1 MRTTLKIYALIA
13 IPYVRTE
20 LQHDDEFPCHCLLQA
35 WWYPGRINLVLIW
48 DSGELLSMGLADSSQ
63 PITIVMVGVMMAIQ
77 WLKAHVKVNNRQEAP
92 TKEQFDELNGLKDL
106 DFFETI
112 CKILN
117 IAMEVKKIW
126 ARRRLM
132 SWFRA
137 QMTACV
143 YEYAKKHMSKHS
155 RAYSSYQM
163 DIGSEGFK
171 RVL

>member
-20 LQHDDEFPCHCLLQA
+20 LQHDDEFPCHCLLQT

-63 PITIVMVGVMMAIQ
+63 PITKVMVGVMMAIQ

-106 DFFETI
+106 DFF
-112 CKILN
+112 
-117 IAMEVKKIW
+117 
-126 ARRRLM
+126 
-132 SWFRA
+132 
-137 QMTACV
+137 
-143 YEYAKKHMSKHS
+143 
-155 RAYSSYQM
+155 
-163 DIGSEGFK
+163 
-171 RVL
+171 